1 MGYISKIFK
10 SGYLYLF
17 NKDQKNKNY
26 AQKHNILVLKYT
38 HLFQNNEYILVGTYI
53 LYIFY
58 LDVEPLGG
66 PP

>member
-38 HLFQNNEYILVGTYI
+38 IYFEKWVYSYGT
-53 LYIFY
+53 L
-58 LDVEPLGG
+58 
-66 PP
+66 